1 MIAILG
7 TFDLSC
13 GESNCNGEVIATH
26 KSITVVRQQALRRED
41 GKIIRTFGTKEE
53 ALAYAKRAGLEVRE

>member
-13 GESNCNGEVIATH
+13 GESNCKGDVIATH
-26 KSITVVRQQALRRED
+26 NSRTVVRQQALRRTD
-41 GKIIRTFGTKEE
+41 GKIIRTFATKDE
-53 ALAYAKRAGLEVRE
+53 ALAYAKRAGLEVQE